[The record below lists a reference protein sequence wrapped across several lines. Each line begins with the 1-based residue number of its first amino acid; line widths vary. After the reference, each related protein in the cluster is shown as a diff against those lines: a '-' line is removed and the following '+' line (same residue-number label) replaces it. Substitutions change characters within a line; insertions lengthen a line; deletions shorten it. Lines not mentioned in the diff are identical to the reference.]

1 MVALVLF
8 SHNPPITFTIK
19 NIKFKELEIP
29 LSRYVEL
36 RNSPIPLTPKNGVR
50 KRIKRNHYDEE
61 NL

>member
-1 MVALVLF
+1 MVADLLTI
-8 SHNPPITFTIK
+8 NPPPITFTIK

-29 LSRYVEL
+29 LSRYVEP

>member
-36 RNSPIPLTPKNGVR
+36 RNSPIPLTPKKWR
-50 KRIKRNHYDEE
+50 KKKNKKKP
-61 NL
+61 L

>member
-1 MVALVLF
+1 MVADLLTINPLLHYI
-8 SHNPPITFTIK
+8 HNKYQIQGIGDS
-19 NIKFKELEIP
+19 
-29 LSRYVEL
+29 LSRDVEL